1 MKEFAFYRKKIIVL
15 TITAT
20 LMFLG
25 SSTATAN
32 EIPPNSIHVNEFSG
46 KTLQLGTTPS
56 ETLIANQFLPAA
68 SSQSFG
74 NVMRWVCKVLLT
86 TVAVSA
92 WIYTIIVSDGLMMVV
107 SREVVR
113 YVTLPAVVCDWFF

>member
-46 KTLQLGTTPS
+46 KPC
-56 ETLIANQFLPAA
+56 
-68 SSQSFG
+68 SS
-74 NVMRWVCKVLLT
+74 VLL
-86 TVAVSA
+86 
-92 WIYTIIVSDGLMMVV
+92 
-107 SREVVR
+107 
-113 YVTLPAVVCDWFF
+113 LPKL